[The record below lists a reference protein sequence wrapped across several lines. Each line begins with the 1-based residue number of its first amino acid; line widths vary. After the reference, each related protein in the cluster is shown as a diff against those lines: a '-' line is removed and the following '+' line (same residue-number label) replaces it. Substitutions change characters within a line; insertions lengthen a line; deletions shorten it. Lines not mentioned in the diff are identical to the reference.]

1 MGRRLRSRT
10 QARRARQR
18 ADPSRRPPRPCW
30 SMPSRTQCTAQA
42 SGRTPRHRRSRPPAA
57 ALAAAC
63 AAARCR
69 SRSGLLPSQA
79 GQQAWHSMHPRA
91 RRSLGRQGAR
101 RTSLAKPPAAD
112 RRGIRM
118 HRCNAPRRLGSYFR
132 GVKTELVEV
141 RCSLEAASLRGQIGK
156 LHHARI
162 RSITPPCAHLLVPT
176 SYHFSR

>member
-101 RTSLAKPPAAD
+101 RTSLAKPRDGAGCGSPTGIGSTAPSWQLLS
-112 RRGIRM
+112 RGK
-118 HRCNAPRRLGSYFR
+118 NLWNYA
-132 GVKTELVEV
+132 
-141 RCSLEAASLRGQIGK
+141 CSLEAASLRGQLGK
-156 LHHARI
+156 LYHARI